1 MDIENIWKQNSGSDD
16 ALNKLLQQYD
26 FGNLHSKLPLKKLKK
41 NLLMGMIWA
50 LLITAGYITLFFFL
64 HFWQVYFCLGVLIIF
79 NTWIMIESRKLYKEI
94 PSTITPSNS
103 IKQELINNYNSFK
116 KWWSLQLK
124 VSLMVYPIAAAG
136 GFIIGG
142 VLGSGK
148 TVEAFL
154 YNFRM
159 LGILAITILVLMP
172 ISYYAA
178 KWVYNH
184 AYGKHLKKLRLL
196 IDELSDGKQ

>member
-1 MDIENIWKQNSGSDD
+1 MNIENIWKQSSGSDE
-16 ALNKLLQQYD
+16 ALNKLLQQND

-50 LLITAGYITLFFFL
+50 LLITAGYITIFFFI
-64 HFWQVYFCLGVLIIF
+64 HFWQVYFSLGVLIVF
-79 NTWIMIESRKLYKEI
+79 NTWIMFESWKLYKLT
-94 PSTITPSNS
+94 PASITPSNS
-103 IKQELINNYNSFK
+103 LKDELTSNYNSFQR
-116 KWWSLQLK
+116 WWSLQLK
-124 VSLMVYPIAAAG
+124 VSLFVYPLAAAG

-154 YNFRM
+154 YNYKM
-159 LGILAITILVLMP
+159 IGVLIITVLILMP
-172 ISYYAA
+172 ASYYAA

-184 AYGKHLKKLRLL
+184 AYGKHLKKIKLL
-196 IDELSDGKQ
+196 IDELSY